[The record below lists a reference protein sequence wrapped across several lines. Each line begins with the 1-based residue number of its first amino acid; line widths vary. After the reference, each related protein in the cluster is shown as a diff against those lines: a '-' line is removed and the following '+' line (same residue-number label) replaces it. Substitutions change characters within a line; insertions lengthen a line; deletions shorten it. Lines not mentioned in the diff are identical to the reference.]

1 MVSIDAQRLRSR
13 NINTA
18 TRLIEITQQLR
29 RDCDALRFAEPVAHV
44 YNPLAYAWA
53 AQQEYLQRFGDAT
66 GRCVL
71 LGMNPGPYGMVQTG
85 VPFGEVAMVRDWMQ
99 IQAPIAQPAVV
110 HPKRPIQG
118 FDCRRSEVSGRRLW
132 GWAAARYGSAEQFFA
147 RYFVVNYCPLVFME
161 AGGRNRT
168 PDKLAKSER
177 EALYAICDQALC
189 ATLECL
195 QPSLAIG
202 IGKFAEQKLLNLAAD
217 ADYEIG
223 CAPHPSPASPVAN
236 RGWPPLMDAVAD
248 RYGL

>member
-1 MVSIDAQRLRSR
+1 MAPTQLWSGNID
-13 NINTA
+13 TA
-18 TRLIEITQQLR
+18 SRLIQITQQQR
-29 RDCDALRFAEPVAHV
+29 GACDALRFAEPVTHV

-53 AQQEYLQRFGDAT
+53 AQQEYLQRFGGGT
-66 GRCVL
+66 GRCVM

-118 FDCRRSEVSGRRLW
+118 FDCSRSEVSGRRLW
-132 GWAAARYGSAEQFFA
+132 GWAAERYGSAEQFFA
-147 RYFVVNYCPLVFME
+147 KFFVVNYCPLVFME

-177 EALYAICDQALC
+177 EDLYAICDDALRQALD
-189 ATLECL
+189 CL
-195 QPSLAIG
+195 KPSLAIG
-202 IGKFAEQKLLNLAAD
+202 IGKFAEQKLLAVAAD
-217 ADYEIG
+217 ADFEIG

-236 RGWPPLMDAVAD
+236 RGWAPLMDAVVE